1 MALTVATNSG
11 ALMAQAAASSVN
23 KSMENSMER
32 LATGKRINSAS
43 DDAAGVAIASRLTAE
58 IKGTNMAIRNAM
70 DGQAMIDTAEGAHVE
85 IENILQRMREL
96 SVQSAN
102 DTNNAGDRANLQSEI
117 DQLMTEIDRISSTT
131 SWAGQSLLNGSSGS
145 TSATSHTD
153 QASFSFQ
160 VGSGTSSSDVV
171 NTAIG
176 ATSSQAL
183 GLKGGGSSASS
194 GPRTEGAAILSVNDS
209 GVISVEGKL
218 ENNDVFTFDLNGA
231 EISVTFSTAD
241 QFTDDLAGISAQ
253 IKEAIDTKVIAAT
266 DGFVGMTAVDNK
278 DGSVT
283 VTQRATVEIENHS
296 FTTSG
301 STASTTTFANNTL
314 TLGGVYEVADVVSV
328 DVNGVTLTATATT
341 GNAYSDSNTGL
352 ATQLADAIRTSAK
365 LAEMGVVVT
374 DNANGSLT
382 FSQSTAPR
390 LHASTHSPVDTDVT
404 LTSADNKLTFGGNF
418 VADKT
423 FSATFFGKEV
433 AITSSSSDGY
443 ADTLDGLAEQF
454 TAKFNE
460 VGVTGVSAAMATGG
474 IVNFTTK
481 AVVGDHNAAV
491 GSGTIAAVDATTNS
505 HKILLGGTQAT
516 GDKYEFSV
524 NGEDF
529 VVTLAADGN
538 ADTLIGLANQMVSA
552 INDRFKSSGDVQA
565 TTAGTGSHVT
575 ITQNLALKTQDTN
588 TTNYTSLTD
597 VSVMDSKYA
606 GPATATASSALVDVT
621 SSTGAT
627 TAITKI
633 DDALTTLN
641 SQRANLGALSN
652 RLDSTVSNLTN
663 ISSNLSAGRGRI
675 EDADFAAETTNLA
688 KTQILQQASTAML
701 AQANASKQG
710 VLSLLQG

>member
-374 DNANGSLT
+374 DNAM
-382 FSQSTAPR
+382 
-390 LHASTHSPVDTDVT
+390 
-404 LTSADNKLTFGGNF
+404 
-418 VADKT
+418 
-423 FSATFFGKEV
+423 
-433 AITSSSSDGY
+433 I
-443 ADTLDGLAEQF
+443 
-454 TAKFNE
+454 
-460 VGVTGVSAAMATGG
+460 
-474 IVNFTTK
+474 
-481 AVVGDHNAAV
+481 
-491 GSGTIAAVDATTNS
+491 
-505 HKILLGGTQAT
+505 
-516 GDKYEFSV
+516 
-524 NGEDF
+524 
-529 VVTLAADGN
+529 
-538 ADTLIGLANQMVSA
+538 
-552 INDRFKSSGDVQA
+552 
-565 TTAGTGSHVT
+565 
-575 ITQNLALKTQDTN
+575 
-588 TTNYTSLTD
+588 
-597 VSVMDSKYA
+597 
-606 GPATATASSALVDVT
+606 
-621 SSTGAT
+621 
-627 TAITKI
+627 
-633 DDALTTLN
+633 
-641 SQRANLGALSN
+641 
-652 RLDSTVSNLTN
+652 
-663 ISSNLSAGRGRI
+663 
-675 EDADFAAETTNLA
+675 
-688 KTQILQQASTAML
+688 
-701 AQANASKQG
+701 
-710 VLSLLQG
+710 